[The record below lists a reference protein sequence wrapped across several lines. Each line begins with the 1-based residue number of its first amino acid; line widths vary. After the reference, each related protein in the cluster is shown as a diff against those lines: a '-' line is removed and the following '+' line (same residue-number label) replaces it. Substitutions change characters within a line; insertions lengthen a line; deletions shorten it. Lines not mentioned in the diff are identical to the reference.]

1 MKMKLCAH
9 HTVKALLHVT
19 VENIPGILMKVVLL
33 FLVQF
38 HCFGVICFFLPIFF
52 FFVFFLFFFYFVFGD
67 VALR

>member
-38 HCFGVICFFLPIFF
+38 HCFRCNLFFLPIFF
-52 FFVFFLFFFYFVFGD
+52 FSFFFFFFPILFSVM
-67 VALR
+67 LH